1 MSLAQPLQ
9 CFPSPVEGKPDS
21 LLWSTRSYGT
31 GTIYLSQLTSCHLPS
46 YHSGTYQVHFHFR
59 VLYELFP
66 MHDIPEPWIFPRQL
80 LLILSVTSQVPAA
93 QREVLSTQPSVD
105 PPSQSI
111 TLCHITLSYARC
123 DMIYLY
129 VVHPPSP
136 EIWISWQWALCG
148 PHSKLQG
155 HVNTVFS
162 GRICWMTAWV
172 WLKLWGV
179 SSTSGV
185 F

>member
-123 DMIYLY
+123 DMNICMLCT
-129 VVHPPSP
+129 PPHQKYEFHDSG
-136 EIWISWQWALCG
+136 LCVG
-148 PHSKLQG
+148 PTLNSRA
-155 HVNTVFS
+155 T
-162 GRICWMTAWV
+162 
-172 WLKLWGV
+172 
-179 SSTSGV
+179 
-185 F
+185 